1 MITASDW
8 REVMRNSLKGF
19 CHLTLSPSG
28 LILRDCALH
37 ERDGR
42 RWIGLPSRPQID
54 WEGRHRKDPVTGKL
68 MWSPTVEIRGREE
81 RERFHSGHLHDVRQP
96 ATTSLSS
103 TTYCA
108 ARAGVLSTQTLEPRA
123 PNPSRRPAGCHPQQ
137 PGCVSGRISDHRS
150 RVPRRRQAKS
160 AAMSAAIGGDVNC
173 LTELPANLMLSR
185 FRNDRAGGIP

>member
-54 WEGRHRKDPVTGKL
+54 WEGRHRKDSVTGKL

-81 RERFHSGHLHDVRQP
+81 RERFQ
-96 ATTSLSS
+96 
-103 TTYCA
+103 A
-108 ARAGVLSTQTLEPRA
+108 AAL
-123 PNPSRRPAGCHPQQ
+123 
-137 PGCVSGRISDHRS
+137 
-150 RVPRRRQAKS
+150 
-160 AAMSAAIGGDVNC
+160 AAIDRFLGGA
-173 LTELPANLMLSR
+173 P
-185 FRNDRAGGIP
+185 